1 MRLVYKYTG
10 SNLNKKHYTYT
21 TMENQ
26 PNNGQN
32 IAQSTIFKGML
43 GKAEEYLKKPLR
55 IKELLN
61 DAYKKASEKK
71 DVGTIAHEVWES
83 LQILSRMIKAAVT
96 GEYTGIPTR
105 TLVGGVAVI
114 MYFLSPIDFVPDF
127 IPVIGL
133 LDDAALLAWFMTSI
147 KGEMDK
153 FEQWEKNNQARTIE
167 TAMLGGN
174 SPVDTAAH
182 TPKYTPNETYQ
193 NTAYSAAG
201 SSPAAAPQNSSSGQQ
216 RNEDGT
222 LKNDE
227 SKLQIKDF
235 SPHDLNTESN
245 TPDDSAIRVT
255 ASGTGDPNV
264 RAVTTDS
271 TRIPSSNDD
280 DRKAGGNV
288 R

>member
-1 MRLVYKYTG
+1 
-10 SNLNKKHYTYT
+10 
-21 TMENQ
+21 
-26 PNNGQN
+26 
-32 IAQSTIFKGML
+32 ML

-55 IKELLN
+55 IKQLLN
-61 DAYKKASEKK
+61 DAYKKASERK

-105 TLVGGVAVI
+105 TLVGGVAVL

-127 IPVIGL
+127 IPIIGL

-153 FEQWEKNNQARTIE
+153 FEHWEKNNQARAME
-167 TAMLGGN
+167 TAMMSSN
-174 SPVDTAAH
+174 QPVDTAAN
-182 TPKYTPNETYQ
+182 TPKYRPDDSYQSPTYP
-193 NTAYSAAG
+193 TAG
-201 SSPAAAPQNSSSGQQ
+201 SSQVANKENNPSGQQ

-222 LKNDE
+222 LKNDQ
-227 SKLQIKDF
+227 SKLQVKDF
-235 SPHDLNTESN
+235 TPHDLNTESN

-255 ASGTGDPNV
+255 TSGAGDPNV
-264 RAVTTDS
+264 RAITTDS
-271 TRIPSSNDD
+271 TRIPNSNDN
-280 DRKAGGNV
+280 DRVAGGNV

>member
-1 MRLVYKYTG
+1 
-10 SNLNKKHYTYT
+10 
-21 TMENQ
+21 MENQ